1 MSTVIGIGNALVDA
15 LFLTKDES
23 IINKFGLQKGGM
35 QLVDCVKYSEMSK
48 ATENLAVELRTGGS
62 AGNATLCFAK
72 LGGKAAFVGK
82 LGRDSKGEFFSSER
96 TRQGVLPIE
105 LFDELPTGV
114 AMTFITPDGER
125 TFATFLGAA
134 ACMNADDLRAEWFE
148 GYDYFFI
155 EGYLVQNHSLIET
168 AVDMAHAA
176 GAKVCLD
183 LASYNIIKED
193 HAFFEHLL
201 TKTDIVFANEE
212 ESAAMTGLDPE
223 AALGALA
230 AVCEIAVVKVGAR
243 GAMAQRGTERV
254 AVPAVL
260 VDHVVDTTA
269 AGDFFA
275 GGFLYALGQGATLAE
290 ALTQGAR
297 CSSEVIQVVG
307 SKLDEA
313 VWEKLRN

>member
-1 MSTVIGIGNALVDA
+1 MSTIIGIGNALVDA
-15 LFLTKDES
+15 LFLTPDES
-23 IINKFGLQKGGM
+23 IINRFGLQKGGM
-35 QLVDCVKYSEMSK
+35 QLIDCVKYSEISK
-48 ATENLAVELRTGGS
+48 ATENFSAELRTGGS

-82 LGRDSKGEFFSSER
+82 LGRDCNGELFSGER
-96 TRQGVLPIE
+96 ARQGVVPIE
-105 LFDELPTGV
+105 LFDEQPTGV

-134 ACMNADDLRAEWFE
+134 ANMSADELRAEWFE
-148 GYDYFFI
+148 GYEYFFI
-155 EGYLVQNHSLIET
+155 EGYLVQNHALIEA

-212 ESAAMTGLDPE
+212 ESAAMTGLEPE
-223 AALGALA
+223 AALDALA
-230 AVCEIAVVKVGAR
+230 DVCELAVVKVGSR
-243 GAMAQRGTERV
+243 GAMAKRGAERV
-254 AVPAVL
+254 SVPAVL
-260 VDHVVDTTA
+260 VDNVVDTTA

-297 CSSEVIQVVG
+297 CSSEVIQVLG
-307 SKLDEA
+307 TKLDEA
-313 VWEKLRN
+313 VWDKLRN

>member
-1 MSTVIGIGNALVDA
+1 MSTIIGIGNALVDA
-15 LFLTKDES
+15 LFLTHDES
-23 IINKFGLQKGGM
+23 LINKFGLQKGGM
-35 QLVDCVKYSEMSK
+35 QLIDSVKYSEMAK
-48 ATENLAVELRTGGS
+48 ATEDFPVELRTGGS

-96 TRQGVLPIE
+96 ARQGVQPIE

-114 AMTFITPDGER
+114 AMTFVTPDGER

-134 ACMNADDLRAEWFE
+134 ARMTAADLRGEWFA

-155 EGYLVQNHSLIET
+155 EGYLVQNHELIET
-168 AVDMAHAA
+168 AVNMAHAA

-212 ESAAMTGLDPE
+212 ESAAMTGLAPE
-223 AALGALA
+223 AALEALA
-230 AVCEIAVVKVGAR
+230 AVCETAVVKVGAR
-243 GAMAQRGTERV
+243 GAMAMRGSERV
-254 AVPAVL
+254 EAPAVL

-307 SKLDEA
+307 TKLDEA
-313 VWEKLRN
+313 VWAKLRN

>member
-1 MSTVIGIGNALVDA
+1 MSTIIGIGNALVDA
-15 LFLTKDES
+15 LFLTQDES
-23 IINKFGLQKGGM
+23 LINKFGLQKGGM
-35 QLVDCVKYSEMSK
+35 QLVDCVKYSEITK
-48 ATENLAVELRTGGS
+48 ATEGMPVELRTGGS

-82 LGRDSKGEFFSSER
+82 LGRDCNGELFSRER
-96 TRQGVLPIE
+96 ALQGVLPIE
-105 LFDELPTGV
+105 LFDEQPTGV

-134 ACMNADDLRAEWFE
+134 ARMNAGDLRAEWFV

-155 EGYLVQNHSLIET
+155 EGYLVQNHALIEA
-168 AVDMAHAA
+168 AVDMARAA

-183 LASYNIIKED
+183 LASYNIINED
-193 HAFFEHLL
+193 HDFFEHLL

-212 ESAAMTGLDPE
+212 ESAAMTGLAPE
-223 AALGALA
+223 AALEALA

-243 GAMAQRGTERV
+243 GAMAMRGTERV

-260 VDHVVDTTA
+260 VDNVVDTTA

-275 GGFLYALGQGATLAE
+275 GGFLYAYGQGATLAE

-307 SKLDEA
+307 TKLDEA
-313 VWEKLRN
+313 VWDKLRN